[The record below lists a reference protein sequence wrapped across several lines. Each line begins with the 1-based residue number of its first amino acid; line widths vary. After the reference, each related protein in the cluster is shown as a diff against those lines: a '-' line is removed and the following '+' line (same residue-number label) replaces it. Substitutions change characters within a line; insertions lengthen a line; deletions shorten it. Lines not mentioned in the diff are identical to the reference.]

1 MVSQIGTWEATLMAV
16 RSKGRRKLHREDR
29 LILWWVAPADGPGN
43 VLHVISEDSGFN
55 VQYALEQAA
64 GQGLLAIIGRE
75 FPGLPDAGGCWIRV
89 RTPDWDS
96 TAVGPGFVR
105 RLIDWALTPDKPLLR
120 VDWQGVPIA
129 CGDEPLN

>member
-1 MVSQIGTWEATLMAV
+1 MAV
-16 RSKGRRKLHREDR
+16 LTKGRRKLHREDR
-29 LILWWVAPADGPGN
+29 LFVWWVAPSNDGPEDL
-43 VLHVISEDSGFN
+43 LHVISDDKRFH
-55 VQYALEQAA
+55 VTYAL
-64 GQGLLAIIGRE
+64 GQPSKEAFLAVLGRE

-120 VDWQGVPIA
+120 VNWRG
-129 CGDEPLN
+129 EPEERSGATSH